1 MAWHGMAW
9 HGMAWWGKIEFRL
22 RLAFLGFFF
31 AATKL
36 KMLLPFIRMRISKII
51 NYIISL
57 KYMAGQLC
65 V

>member
-57 KYMAGQLC
+57 
-65 V
+65 